1 MANYRYGRYVYGP
14 DPLALP
20 FDVRG
25 AVDEMGDAI
34 LAGASPAD
42 ALRELLRRGLG
53 DRAGRRGLDDML
65 RRVRERQRE
74 IRGSGR
80 LDGILE
86 QARALLD
93 TAVGRERAELFPDPS
108 DEARLREA
116 DLDALP
122 ADTAQAIRQLADYDW
137 RSPAAR
143 ETFERLRQLLRSEVL
158 DSQFRGIRQAM
169 SNPDPQAMQR
179 VKDMLSDLNE
189 MLAADARGE
198 HTQAD
203 FDRFMERHGD
213 LFPDHPQ
220 NLEEL
225 VDSLVSRMAA
235 AERLLRSLSDEQR
248 EELAGLMASALD
260 DAGLAAEMARLADA
274 LRSRRPDL
282 DRAAMAGGVQMSGE
296 EPLGLGDATT
306 ALAELADLG
315 ELEAALGQE
324 YPGASL
330 DDIDEDAVRR
340 AFGRQAVDDVEALR
354 RIERELERQGYLT
367 RNAGQLELSPK
378 AVRRLGDTALRR
390 IFADLSFGRG
400 AGDHDLRDAGQAG
413 ELTGTTRPWEFGDEQ
428 PLDVSVT
435 VRNALLRT
443 AGTGALAP
451 ARGTEGV
458 WGERFSSRSGGIPGG
473 RPPGATRPPRTALSS
488 QDFEVAETERRSAAV
503 VSLLVDLS
511 YSMQLR
517 GTWAA
522 AKQTALALH
531 ALLRSKFPQDAVQVV
546 GFSNYARELHE
557 TELAG
562 LGWDMVQ
569 GTNLHHALMLAGR
582 HIDRHPE
589 HEPVVLIV
597 TDGEPTAHLQ
607 RDGRSWFDWPPSP
620 ETVELTLAEV
630 DKMTRRHA
638 ALNIFMLAD
647 DARLSAFVDNVA
659 RRNGGR
665 VLQAAPERLGEYVIR
680 DFLRTRGAG
689 RR

>member
-1 MANYRYGRYVYGP
+1 M
-14 DPLALP
+14 
-20 FDVRG
+20 
-25 AVDEMGDAI
+25 
-34 LAGASPAD
+34 
-42 ALRELLRRGLG
+42 
-53 DRAGRRGLDDML
+53 
-65 RRVRERQRE
+65 
-74 IRGSGR
+74 
-80 LDGILE
+80 
-86 QARALLD
+86 
-93 TAVGRERAELFPDPS
+93 
-108 DEARLREA
+108 
-116 DLDALP
+116 
-122 ADTAQAIRQLADYDW
+122 
-137 RSPAAR
+137 
-143 ETFERLRQLLRSEVL
+143 
-158 DSQFRGIRQAM
+158 RQALA
-169 SNPDPQAMQR
+169 NPDPQAMQR
-179 VKDMLSDLNE
+179 VKDMLGDLNQ
-189 MLAADARGE
+189 MMAADARGE

-203 FDRFMERHGD
+203 FDNFMERYGD
-213 LFPDHPQ
+213 LFPDNPR

-225 VDSLVSRMAA
+225 IDSLVSRMAA
-235 AERLLRSLSDEQR
+235 AERLLRSLSEEQR
-248 EELAGLMASALD
+248 AELAGLMASALD

-282 DRAAMAGGVQMSGE
+282 DRAGMMGGAQMSGE

-306 ALAELADLG
+306 ALAELADLA
-315 ELEAALGQE
+315 ELESALGQD

-330 DDIDEDAVRR
+330 DDVDEEAVRR
-340 AFGRQAVDDVEALR
+340 ALGRQAVDDVEALR

-367 RNAGQLELSPK
+367 RNGGRLELTPK

-390 IFADLSFGRG
+390 IFADMSFGGRS
-400 AGDHDLRDAGQAG
+400 GDHDERDAGQAG
-413 ELTGTTRPWEFGDEQ
+413 ELTGTTRAWEFGDEQ
-428 PLDVSVT
+428 PLDVPAT
-435 VRNALLRT
+435 VRNALFR
-443 AGTGALAP
+443 
-451 ARGTEGV
+451 RGPSEA
-458 WGERFSSRSGGIPGG
+458 GG
-473 RPPGATRPPRTALSS
+473 RVKLRA
-488 QDFEVAETERRSAAV
+488 QDFEVAETERRTAAV

-531 ALLRSKFPQDAVQVV
+531 ALLRSRFPQDAVQVI

-557 TELAG
+557 TDLAG

-569 GTNLHHALMLAGR
+569 GTNLHHALLLAGR

-620 ETVELTLAEV
+620 ETLELTLAEV

-647 DARLSAFVDNVA
+647 DDRLGAFVDNVA

-665 VLQAAPERLGEYVIR
+665 VLQADPERLGEYVIR
-680 DFLRTRGAG
+680 DFLRTRRVS

>member
-20 FDVRG
+20 YDVRG
-25 AVDEMGDAI
+25 ALDEMGDAI
-34 LAGASPAD
+34 LGGATPAD
-42 ALRELLRRGLG
+42 ALRDLLRQGSE
-53 DRAGRRGLDDML
+53 GRRGLDDLL

-93 TAVGRERAELFPDPS
+93 TAVGQERAELFPDPS

-122 ADTAQAIRQLADYDW
+122 ADTAQAIRRLADYDW

-143 ETFERLRQLLRSEVL
+143 DTFERLRQLLRSEVL
-158 DSQFRGIRQAM
+158 DSQFRGMRQALQ
-169 SNPDPQAMQR
+169 SPDPQAIQR
-179 VKDMLSDLNE
+179 IKDMLGDLNA
-189 MLAADARGE
+189 MLAADARGT

-203 FDRFMERHGD
+203 FDRFMERYGD
-213 LFPDHPQ
+213 LFPDNPQ

-225 VDSLVSRMAA
+225 VDSLISRMAA
-235 AERLLRSLSDEQR
+235 AERLLRSLSEEQR
-248 EELAGLMASALD
+248 QELAELMSNALD
-260 DAGLAAEMARLADA
+260 DAGLESEMARLADA
-274 LRSRRPDL
+274 LRARRPDL
-282 DRAAMAGGVQMSGE
+282 DRAGMMGGVQMSGE

-306 ALAELADLG
+306 ALAELADLA
-315 ELEAALGQE
+315 ELENAFGQD

-367 RNAGQLELSPK
+367 RNGGRLELTPK

-390 IFADLSFGRG
+390 IFADMSFGHRS
-400 AGDHDLRDAGQAG
+400 GDHDQRDAGQAG
-413 ELTGTTRPWEFGDEQ
+413 ELTGTTRAWEFGDEQ
-428 PLDVSVT
+428 PLDVPAT
-435 VRNALLRT
+435 VRNSLLR
-443 AGTGALAP
+443 G
-451 ARGTEGV
+451 GV
-458 WGERFSSRSGGIPGG
+458 GGHIK
-473 RPPGATRPPRTALSS
+473 LSAK
-488 QDFEVAETERRSAAV
+488 DFEVAETERRTAAV

-531 ALLRSKFPQDAVQVV
+531 ALLRSRFPQDAIQVV
-546 GFSNYARELHE
+546 GFSNYARELRE
-557 TELAG
+557 TDLAG

-569 GTNLHHALMLAGR
+569 GTNLHHALMIAGR
-582 HIDRHPE
+582 HIDQHPE

-620 ETVELTLAEV
+620 ETIELTLAEV

-647 DARLSAFVDNVA
+647 DARLSAFVDTVA

-680 DFLRTRGAG
+680 DFLRTRRVS

>member
-1 MANYRYGRYVYGP
+1 MAKYRYGRYVYGP

-25 AVDEMGDAI
+25 AVDDMGDAI
-34 LAGASPAD
+34 LAGADPAD
-42 ALRELLRRGLG
+42 ALRDLLRRGLG
-53 DRAGRRGLDDML
+53 DQAGRRGLDDML

-93 TAVGRERAELFPDPS
+93 TAVGQERAELFPDPS

-116 DLDALP
+116 DLDGLP
-122 ADTAQAIRQLADYDW
+122 ADTAQAIRQLSDYDW
-137 RSPAAR
+137 RSAAAR
-143 ETFERLRQLLRSEVL
+143 QTFSQLRELLRSEVL
-158 DSQFRGIRQAM
+158 DSQFRGMRQVM
-169 SNPDPQAMQR
+169 SNPDPHAMQR
-179 VKDMLSDLNE
+179 VKDMLGDLNE

-213 LFPDHPQ
+213 LFPDQPQ

-274 LRSRRPDL
+274 LRARRPDL

-306 ALAELADLG
+306 ALAELADLA
-315 ELEAALGQE
+315 ELETALGQD

-330 DDIDEDAVRR
+330 DDIDEEAVRR

-378 AVRRLGDTALRR
+378 AVRRLGDAALRR
-390 IFADLSFGRG
+390 IFADLSFGRS
-400 AGDHDLRDAGQAG
+400 GDHDLRDAGQAG
-413 ELTGTTRPWEFGDEQ
+413 ELTGTTRAWEFGDEQ
-428 PLDVSVT
+428 PLDVPAT
-435 VRNALLRT
+435 VRNALLRS
-443 AGTGALAP
+443 ARTGALPP
-451 ARGTEGV
+451 AGGAWGDGQSPHDRGGSWEG
-458 WGERFSSRSGGIPGG
+458 
-473 RPPGATRPPRTALSS
+473 RPPRTALAP

-531 ALLRSKFPQDAVQVV
+531 ALLRSRFPQDAVKVI
-546 GFSNYARELHE
+546 GFSNYARELRE

-569 GTNLHHALMLAGR
+569 GTNLHHALLLAGR

-589 HEPVVLIV
+589 HEPIVLIV

-647 DARLSAFVDNVA
+647 DARLTAFVDNVA

-680 DFLRTRGAG
+680 DFLRTRGTS